1 MRINLTHALA
11 FHAVA
16 EAGTFSAAAAA
27 AGVSQSTLSLQVAA
41 LEAAARR
48 KLFDRGPRGVRLT
61 PAGAALREATRELV
75 HAIAR
80 VEGEVLGRS
89 HENLLRI
96 IADNAV
102 HAMPIL
108 AEMRRRATGLQ
119 FAMQIANS
127 TEVIERL
134 LAGEADVA
142 VAARPAT
149 QPHLLSR
156 KLRDDRL
163 VLMLPADDALAS
175 AGSVRLGDIGGRTLI
190 LREPG
195 STTRATAEAALKA
208 AGVTPADTLEVETRE
223 AVLEAV
229 AAGFGAGVVFASE
242 AGSDPRLAQLDIA
255 DAGVDVA
262 EYVICRRDAANVSPA
277 ADFLDAA
284 AAVAASRGWLTAP

>member
-16 EAGTFSAAAAA
+16 EAGGFSAAAEKV
-27 AGVSQSTLSLQVAA
+27 GVSQSTLSLHVAA
-41 LEAAARR
+41 LEAAAGRSLINR
-48 KLFDRGPRGVRLT
+48 AMRGARLT
-61 PAGAALREATRELV
+61 PDGHAVLDATRDLV
-75 HAIAR
+75 AAIAR
-80 VEGEVLGRS
+80 VEHEVLGRGA
-89 HENLLRI
+89 ENVLRI
-96 IADNAV
+96 IADSAV
-102 HAMPIL
+102 HALPIM
-108 AEMRRRATGLQ
+108 AEMRRRIPGLQ
-119 FAMQIANS
+119 FALQVANS
-127 TEVIERL
+127 AEVIEHM

-149 QPHLLSR
+149 SQRLMSR

-163 VLMLPADDALAS
+163 VLILPADDVLAG
-175 AGSVRLGDIGGRTLI
+175 AGRVKLSDIGARMLV

-242 AGSDPRLAQLDIA
+242 AGADARLARLDIA

-262 EYVICRRDAANVSPA
+262 EYVICRADATDEPLVS
-277 ADFLDAA
+277 DFLAA
-284 AAVAASRGWLTAP
+284 AERVAWERGWVK